1 MSAGSFVLC
10 YNFNGILYVVLSHV
24 LEVYMNNRITIS
36 IVKILN
42 PLLVTGVFFLIWR
55 FYYSLG
61 TVVTYWW
68 RGEIVIVGIFFVLY
82 TFLAH
87 FYNGFW
93 VHINRANE
101 LIYSQLVSLIIS
113 SVIMYFI
120 MLLLWKQF
128 PSVIPIV
135 VAVLIQTAII
145 IIWTNL
151 SIRWYRK
158 THNRKKTVLIWDE
171 RTGLDG
177 LLEEKDKDV
186 YFDIVGTYSVDQ
198 YFAEPKK
205 ILEMAE
211 IVFLCDVHSHDRNQI
226 LKECLTRGKTAYVI
240 PRIGDT
246 IMMGSVNTHLLHLPI
261 LFINNESASIEYL
274 ITKRMFDIVVSIIG
288 LIVLSPIMLITS
300 ILIKLYDKGTVFY
313 RQKRL
318 TKNGKVFEIIKFRS
332 MKMDAEKTGQ
342 AILASSNDDRITP
355 IGKVIRTCRIDELP
369 QLINII
375 KGDMSI
381 IGPRPERP
389 EIVEQ
394 YSEELPEFSLRLRM
408 RAGLTGY
415 AQVYGKYNTTPY
427 DKLLMDLIYISKA
440 SIAEDIKIMLAT
452 IKILFVPESTE
463 GVDSLQTTAMKKT
476 DKDGVDE

>member
-1 MSAGSFVLC
+1 M
-10 YNFNGILYVVLSHV
+10 
-24 LEVYMNNRITIS
+24 T
-36 IVKILN
+36 
-42 PLLVTGVFFLIWR
+42 
-55 FYYSLG
+55 
-61 TVVTYWW
+61 TY
-68 RGEIVIVGIFFVLY
+68 
-82 TFLAH
+82 
-87 FYNGFW
+87 
-93 VHINRANE
+93 
-101 LIYSQLVSLIIS
+101 IY
-113 SVIMYFI
+113 
-120 MLLLWKQF
+120 
-128 PSVIPIV
+128 
-135 VAVLIQTAII
+135 
-145 IIWTNL
+145 
-151 SIRWYRK
+151 
-158 THNRKKTVLIWDE
+158 
-171 RTGLDG
+171 
-177 LLEEKDKDV
+177 
-186 YFDIVGTYSVDQ
+186 
-198 YFAEPKK
+198 
-205 ILEMAE
+205 
-211 IVFLCDVHSHDRNQI
+211 
-226 LKECLTRGKTAYVI
+226 
-240 PRIGDT
+240 
-246 IMMGSVNTHLLHLPI
+246 
-261 LFINNESASIEYL
+261 
-274 ITKRMFDIVVSIIG
+274 
-288 LIVLSPIMLITS
+288 MLITS

-342 AILASSNDDRITP
+342 AILASSNEDRITP
-355 IGKVIRTCRIDELP
+355 IGNVIRTCRIDELP

-415 AQVYGKYNTTPY
+415 TQVYGKYNTTPY